1 MMFSFATKIVKK
13 LARYPFPILAASIV
27 VAILCI
33 VPVSNLRWELQLQD
47 TISMGTGSSQDSREI
62 EKAFG
67 GLGSLTVVLQSS
79 DSSLSY
85 NTAKS
90 LAKFL
95 QNDSLVHFLEY
106 ETDIEFYKK
115 HNLLYIKTE
124 DLDTIANRLE
134 DLRKKVT
141 LRQNPLYVD
150 VGDSASTD
158 STEAI
163 DSVSIFDLND
173 LEEKYLKILM
183 QSHASADGKIHVVDI
198 YPKAPLSDLNASRAL
213 LSKVDKFLEDR
224 IDIKVFYTGK
234 VYDTILTGRTLLPE
248 AKFAGKIT
256 ALFILLLFIIHFYRQ
271 PQLIL
276 VSALPASL
284 PILYTLALAGV
295 LYGRINLFTLLLAL
309 FLPGQA
315 CQIITH
321 VLNRY
326 FIERNNGLGPQL
338 SIESAVL
345 GIGPSTAVSA
355 CIMSG
360 LFLALRLVPVGG
372 LQELST
378 LGAIGSLLNW
388 GLSILLTTALL
399 QLFQRKKPF
408 AVNSFRFQREYKFG
422 LLSYRINKIIIALV
436 SFASLIGLCYGG
448 FNIKFFYD
456 FDKTEI
462 THQKNEADSLLA
474 QTGFP
479 QFDPIIVMLPD
490 QAASDDLLR
499 NFQELKR
506 RNRIPNIDKIYTLA
520 QFSPKNQ
527 IEKKEKLE
535 DIQEILSQGFLQELD
550 SANLLY
556 ASKLTES
563 LYRIDFDENET
574 PEDLRIKFSD
584 NNGNAGVFAFI
595 FSSIDPNDGLACRH
609 LQADLNKFDGIG
621 NGTYKITGTPVV
633 RASFLDLVLKNI
645 DKTLA
650 LGFVLIGIF
659 LLLYYNRFSRTIF
672 TLLPSLFAMGW
683 LVFLLRMFNMELSAY
698 NSLAFPILYAFSVD
712 GSIQLW
718 TAYYEKQ
725 GGTALNILQRKFFT
739 VGISQLASLIGTYGL
754 LISSH
759 PGLRSIGQICL
770 LGLICISVSQ
780 FTIFPLIAGSLDNY
794 RLHKQKKS

>member
-1 MMFSFATKIVKK
+1 MMFSIATKIVKK

-33 VPVSNLRWELQLQD
+33 IPVSNLRWELQLQD

-67 GLGSLTVVLQSS
+67 GLGSLTVVLQST

-134 DLRKKVT
+134 DLRKKIT
-141 LRQNPLYVD
+141 LRHNPLYVD
-150 VGDSASTD
+150 IGDSASID
-158 STEAI
+158 STETI
-163 DSVSIFDLND
+163 DSAGIFDLND
-173 LEEKYLKILM
+173 LEEKYLKILL

-213 LSKVDKFLEDR
+213 LSKVSKFLEDR

-234 VYDTILTGRTLLPE
+234 VYDTILTGRALLPE

-345 GIGPSTAVSA
+345 GIGPSTAVSV

-388 GLSILLTTALL
+388 GMSILLTTALL

-462 THQKNEADSLLA
+462 THQKSEADSLLA
-474 QTGFP
+474 LTGFP

-490 QAASDDLLR
+490 QVASDDLLR

-527 IEKKEKLE
+527 VEKKDKLE
-535 DIQEILSQGFLQELD
+535 DIQKILSQGFLQELD

-563 LYRIDFDENET
+563 LYRIDLDENET

-609 LQADLNKFDGIG
+609 LQSDLNKFDGIA

-633 RASFLDLVLKNI
+633 RATFLDLVLKNI

-650 LGFVLIGIF
+650 LGFVLIAIL

-672 TLLPSLFAMGW
+672 TLLPSIFAMGW
-683 LVFLLRMFNMELSAY
+683 LVFLLRMFNMEISAY
-698 NSLAFPILYAFSVD
+698 NSLAFPILFAFSVD

>member
-141 LRQNPLYVD
+141 LKHNPLYVD

-163 DSVSIFDLND
+163 DRASIFDLND

-584 NNGNAGVFAFI
+584 NNGNAGIFAFI
-595 FSSIDPNDGLACRH
+595 FSNIDPNDGLACRH

>member
-355 CIMSG
+355 CIMSS

-595 FSSIDPNDGLACRH
+595 FSNIDPNDGLACRH

>member
-213 LSKVDKFLEDR
+213 LSKVDKFLKDR

-422 LLSYRINKIIIALV
+422 LLSYRINKIIIAIV

-595 FSSIDPNDGLACRH
+595 FSNIDPNDGLACRH

>member
-1 MMFSFATKIVKK
+1 MMFSFATKIVKQ

-141 LRQNPLYVD
+141 LKHNPLYVD

-163 DSVSIFDLND
+163 DRASIFDLND

-584 NNGNAGVFAFI
+584 NNGNAGIFAFI
-595 FSSIDPNDGLACRH
+595 FSNIDPNDGLACRH